1 MHQFYVM
8 TGGEWI
14 RASLNAIAAF
24 MQTRTWHTLFR
35 MGMLLSVFVLA
46 LRWVK
51 YHNVLDTLWWTF
63 GVVIIGVLTG
73 STASVQVVDTSQP
86 ANVYVVDHVP
96 VGLVIPISLTSI
108 GHALSVGYDTVF
120 SLPDSLSY
128 SRTGMLFG
136 ASLVVKST
144 DFLSQNPA
152 ITGLFQDYVQNC
164 VIGDILLNHKYSLD
178 DLMNSPDPYTI
189 VFSKPSPLRGVF
201 NDNNQFQTCA
211 EAALT
216 LKNALALDS
225 GTGGKTWS
233 YFVRRIFGGR
243 PDAGVLFSQMLG
255 DSYNYFYASGQN
267 ASQIIRQ
274 NVTMN
279 ALREGIMGYAARNGD
294 TSSLL
299 NIAST
304 SAMEKQRL
312 AQATVGQTALRSLPV
327 MQTVITGMLIGLF
340 PLLIV
345 IGTVPGMTA
354 EVLKMYVMLFV
365 WLQTWP
371 LLFAILN
378 HAMNFRMAHF
388 GTAVTLSNLSTVQEN
403 YADISS
409 LAGYLCITI
418 VGLTGAMLPRL
429 GRGISSAVGAWSGN
443 AASTATSAGIS
454 SADANYSYNNMQSDN
469 VNGFHWNTN
478 STTAMGQ
485 ITEQLGNG
493 ASVTQTRDGSMVVDS
508 RGGISSLP
516 VSINVAHQTA
526 SAQQQMAKEAQS
538 EAETAS
544 QGYSRNLSS
553 GWSQLS
559 QLGTQRGS
567 SDTLT
572 SGTDSTTS
580 SDVSRGAA
588 MMLNA
593 TRSLAQSEHISESEA
608 NQKLFEQSQR
618 GSTGLGGSVRAKV
631 DTSKTLWGKPG
642 EWMTGASFAGEA
654 SAKADYAWG
663 RTHSNGI
670 SDRNSRSTDNRDDHS
685 AQALKDYR
693 EGLSLVTSHR
703 ETESGSHSDN
713 NARSRLDQLAT
724 TFSAAKSQFA
734 QFATSQTRS
743 HEYAEMASRTES
755 LSGESRENLDQQFA
769 NFVQQH
775 APQNALQILSDTA
788 SPEVA
793 AERNALV
800 KAFVQ
805 SQVEPQMNGAY
816 EAGRVSLGETMGA
829 VSGPGGAGDVARDHQ
844 QHQATIEAR
853 TDAAGIRQNV
863 GADVIHRQRE
873 NHDTITKNRDNI
885 AGKEKQVHDESQPLQ
900 QGFDAARNKHN
911 QAAKTEREKSEHF
924 LSSTPT
930 EMTEQAQKLMDEQK
944 RNKK

>member
-35 MGMLLSVFVLA
+35 MGMLLSVLVLA

-51 YHNVLDTLWWTF
+51 YHNILDTLWWAF

-86 ANVYVVDHVP
+86 ANVYVVDNVP
-96 VGLVIPISLTSI
+96 VGLVIPVSLTAI

-120 SLPDSLSY
+120 SLPDSLAY
-128 SRTGMLFG
+128 SKTGMLFG

-164 VIGDILLNHKYSLD
+164 VIGDIMLNHKYSLD
-178 DLMNSPDPYTI
+178 DLMHSPDPYTI
-189 VFSKPSPLRGVF
+189 VFSRPSPLRGVF

-211 EAALT
+211 EAAVT

-225 GTGGKTWS
+225 ESGGKTWS

-327 MQTVITGMLIGLF
+327 MQTVITGMLVGLF
-340 PLLIV
+340 PMLIV
-345 IGTVPGMTA
+345 IGALPGVTT

-371 LLFAILN
+371 LVFAILN

-418 VGLTGAMLPRL
+418 VTLTGAMLPML
-429 GRGISSAVGAWSGN
+429 ARGVDSAVSAWSGSTS
-443 AASTATSAGIS
+443 STATSSGVS
-454 SADANYSYNNMQSDN
+454 SADANYTYNNMQSDN

-526 SAQQQMAKEAQS
+526 SAQQQMAREAQS

-593 TRSLAQSEHISESEA
+593 THALAQSEHISESEA
-608 NQKLFEQSQR
+608 NQALFEQSQR

-670 SDRNSRSTDNRDDHS
+670 SDRDSRSTDNRDDHS

-713 NARSRLDQLAT
+713 NARSRLDQLAS

-775 APQNALQILSDTA
+775 SPQNALQILSDTA

-793 AERNALV
+793 TERNALV

-816 EAGRVSLGETMGA
+816 EAGRASIGETMGT

-853 TDAAGIRQNV
+853 TDAAGIRQDV
-863 GADVIHRQRE
+863 GAEVVSRQRG
-873 NHDTITKNRDNI
+873 NHNSITKNRDNI
-885 AGKEKQVHDESQPLQ
+885 ASKEKQVHDESQPLQ

-911 QAAKTEREKSEHF
+911 QATKTEREKSEHF